1 MESRM
6 PDYQYEASTALITG
20 ASRGIGAA
28 IAARLQ
34 GEGIRVLSPLSNEL
48 DLSSSVSIDR
58 YLSTLTQPI
67 DILINNAGINRLGS
81 IDEISSTDFEDVIQI
96 NLLGHFRLTQGLVKG
111 MKARRYGR
119 IVNISSIWSL
129 VSRERR
135 MAYSSTK
142 AAING
147 LTRAQALELAP
158 YNILV
163 NALAPG
169 YVNTD
174 LTKKNNTS
182 AELEAIATQIPLG
195 RLAEPSEI
203 AECVAFLCSPKNSYI
218 TGQVIAIDGGYLCK

>member
-6 PDYQYEASTALITG
+6 PDSQYEASTALITG
-20 ASRGIGAA
+20 ASRGIGAT

-34 GEGIRVLSPLSNEL
+34 SEGIRVLSPLSKAL

>member
-1 MESRM
+1 MEFRM
-6 PDYQYEASTALITG
+6 PDSQYEASTALITG
-20 ASRGIGAA
+20 ASRGIGAT

-34 GEGIRVLSPLSNEL
+34 SEGIRVLSPLSKAL

-67 DILINNAGINRLGS
+67 DILVNNAGINRLGS

-135 MAYSSTK
+135 MAYSATK

>member
-1 MESRM
+1 M
-6 PDYQYEASTALITG
+6 PDSQYEARTALITG

-34 GEGIRVLSPLSNEL
+34 REGIRVLSPLSKEL
-48 DLSSSVSIDR
+48 DLSSSVCIDH
-58 YLSTLTQPI
+58 YLSTLTQPV
-67 DILINNAGINRLGS
+67 DILVNNAGINRLAS
-81 IDEISSTDFEDVIQI
+81 IDEISSSDFEAVFQI

-111 MKARRYGR
+111 MKTRRYGR
-119 IVNISSIWSL
+119 ILNISSIWSL

-135 MAYSSTK
+135 IAYSATK

-158 YNILV
+158 HNILV

-174 LTKKNNTS
+174 LTKKNNSS

-203 AECVAFLCSPKNSYI
+203 AECVSFLCSAKNSYI
-218 TGQVIAIDGGYLCK
+218 TGQVIVIDGGYLCK

>member
-1 MESRM
+1 MR
-6 PDYQYEASTALITG
+6 TALITG

-34 GEGIRVLSPLSNEL
+34 DEGIQISCPSSKAL
-48 DLSSSVSIDR
+48 DLSSTVSIDR
-58 YLSTLTQPI
+58 YLSKLTDPV

-81 IDEISSTDFEDVIQI
+81 IDEISSNDFEEVIQI
-96 NLLGHFRLTQGLVKG
+96 NLLGHFRLTQGLVKS

-135 MAYSSTK
+135 VTYSAAK
-142 AAING
+142 AGLNG
-147 LTRAQALELAP
+147 LTRAMAVELAP

-163 NALAPG
+163 NAVAPG
-169 YVNTD
+169 YVNTE

-182 AELEAIATQIPLG
+182 VELDAIAKQIPLG

-218 TGQVIAIDGGYLCK
+218 TGQVIVIDGGYLCK

>member
-1 MESRM
+1 MKH
-6 PDYQYEASTALITG
+6 YTALITG

-34 GEGIRVLSPLSNEL
+34 ADGIKVLSPQRHVL
-48 DLSSSVSIDR
+48 DLSSNHSIDA
-58 YLSTLTQPI
+58 YLSDLTEPV
-67 DILINNAGINRLGS
+67 DIVVNDAGINRLGAS
-81 IDEISSTDFEDVIQI
+81 DELSDEDFEQMIQV
-96 NLLGHFRLTQGLVKG
+96 NLLAPFRVIRGVVKG
-111 MKARRYGR
+111 MKVRRYGR

-135 MAYSSTK
+135 VAYSSTK
-142 AAING
+142 AGING
-147 LTRAQALELAP
+147 LTRAQAIELAP

-182 AELEAIATQIPLG
+182 VELEAIAQQIPLG

>member
-6 PDYQYEASTALITG
+6 PDSQYEASTALITG
-20 ASRGIGAA
+20 ASRGIGAT

-34 GEGIRVLSPLSNEL
+34 SEGIRVLSPLSKAL

-67 DILINNAGINRLGS
+67 DILVNNAGINRLGS

-182 AELEAIATQIPLG
+182 VELEAIATQIPLG

>member
-1 MESRM
+1 M
-6 PDYQYEASTALITG
+6 PDYQYEAGTALITG

-34 GEGIRVLSPLSNEL
+34 GEGIQVLSPLSKAL

-96 NLLGHFRLTQGLVKG
+96 NLLGHFRLTQGLIKG

-135 MAYSSTK
+135 MAYSATK

-182 AELEAIATQIPLG
+182 VELEAIATQIPLG

-203 AECVAFLCSPKNSYI
+203 AECVAFLSSPKNSYI

>member
-34 GEGIRVLSPLSNEL
+34 GEGIRVLSPLSKAL
-48 DLSSSVSIDR
+48 DLLSSVSIDR

-67 DILINNAGINRLGS
+67 DILVNNAGINRLGS

-135 MAYSSTK
+135 MAYSATK

>member
-1 MESRM
+1 MR
-6 PDYQYEASTALITG
+6 TALITG

-34 GEGIRVLSPLSNEL
+34 EEGVRILCPSSKAL
-48 DLSSSVSIDR
+48 DLSSTVSIDG
-58 YLSTLTQPI
+58 YLSTLADPV

-81 IDEISSTDFEDVIQI
+81 IDEISSKDFEEVIQI
-96 NLLGHFRLTQGLVKG
+96 NLLGHFRLTRGLLKS
-111 MKARRYGR
+111 MKARRHGH

-135 MAYSSTK
+135 MSYS
-142 AAING
+142 AAKSGLNG
-147 LTRAQALELAP
+147 LTRAMAVELAP

-163 NALAPG
+163 NAVAPG

-182 AELEAIATQIPLG
+182 VELEAISKQIPLG
-195 RLAEPSEI
+195 RLAEPAEI
-203 AECVAFLCSPKNSYI
+203 ADCIAFLCSPKNSYI
-218 TGQVIAIDGGYLCK
+218 TGQVIVIDGGYLCK

>member
-1 MESRM
+1 M

-34 GEGIRVLSPLSNEL
+34 GEGIRVLSPLSKAL

-135 MAYSSTK
+135 MAYSATK

>member
-1 MESRM
+1 M
-6 PDYQYEASTALITG
+6 PDYQYEAGTALITG

-96 NLLGHFRLTQGLVKG
+96 NLLGHFRLTQGLIKG

-119 IVNISSIWSL
+119 IVHISSIWSL

-135 MAYSSTK
+135 MAYSATK

-182 AELEAIATQIPLG
+182 VELEAIATQIPLG

-203 AECVAFLCSPKNSYI
+203 AECVAFLSSPKNSYI

>member
-1 MESRM
+1 M
-6 PDYQYEASTALITG
+6 PDYQYEAGTALITG

-34 GEGIRVLSPLSNEL
+34 GEGIRVLSPLSNDL

-96 NLLGHFRLTQGLVKG
+96 NLFGHFRLTQGLVKG

-135 MAYSSTK
+135 MAYSATK

-182 AELEAIATQIPLG
+182 VELEAIATQIPLG

>member
-6 PDYQYEASTALITG
+6 PDYRYEAGTALITG

-34 GEGIRVLSPLSNEL
+34 GEGIRVFSPLSNEL

-58 YLSTLTQPI
+58 YVSTLTQPI

-81 IDEISSTDFEDVIQI
+81 IDEISSADFEDVIQI
-96 NLLGHFRLTQGLVKG
+96 NFLGHFRLTQGLVKG

-135 MAYSSTK
+135 MAYSATK

-182 AELEAIATQIPLG
+182 AELEAIAMQIPLG

>member
-6 PDYQYEASTALITG
+6 PDYRYEACTALITG

-34 GEGIRVLSPLSNEL
+34 GEGIRVLSPLSKAL

-135 MAYSSTK
+135 MAYSATK